1 MIMRLS
7 DKLKQDQIPTDP
19 SHRIDELIHQAKM
32 MEELLIESA
41 ELFRFYED
49 SHRKRGPEHLE
60 KAERNAEIAGRIE
73 RALGA

>member
-1 MIMRLS
+1 MRVFKMQPNDTVSGEQASLA
-7 DKLKQDQIPTDP
+7 
-19 SHRIDELIHQAKM
+19 RIEVLEA
-32 MEELLIESA
+32 LLVESA